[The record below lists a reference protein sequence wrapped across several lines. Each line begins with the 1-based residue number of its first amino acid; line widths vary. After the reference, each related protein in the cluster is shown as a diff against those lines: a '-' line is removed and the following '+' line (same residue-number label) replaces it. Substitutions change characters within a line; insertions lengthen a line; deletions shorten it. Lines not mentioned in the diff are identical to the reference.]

1 MDNHRQQDNS
11 RRQAFIGD
19 LPQWNSRFR
28 FSAQKKPPTNKVGHT
43 NFTTE
48 HIADDDASGQAC
60 SLPTNNPLCCCPL
73 HNRTSNSSSM
83 QPQEEVSRVRR
94 AECQLQA
101 QQAIQLE
108 HALQSTRWGLLARAD
123 PSTTCQYCGMHVG
136 VEGVKISSAS
146 EKSASLYQQTLKC
159 FTPPSVCTRDWPALH
174 AAQGAT
180 KASHTTP
187 QEAEKTPTLCLF
199 ERFERLT
206 LGVTPSTALNTAA
219 SAGAGHGTAAAAPDS
234 AATSSSAGSEQCV
247 ARLGPGRRSVAFGTP
262 SVLTYTPALPG
273 KGSEEIVHDDEG
285 TPLWSNAGVFRNTWG
300 RVSAATNC
308 TIRWP
313 AMQAHLF

>member
-1 MDNHRQQDNS
+1 VPV
-11 RRQAFIGD
+11 AGAAGD
-19 LPQWNSRFR
+19 PAGARPAEHKVGP
-28 FSAQKKPPTNKVGHT
+28 FSA
-43 NFTTE
+43 
-48 HIADDDASGQAC
+48 
-60 SLPTNNPLCCCPL
+60 
-73 HNRTSNSSSM
+73 
-83 QPQEEVSRVRR
+83 SRPIDNLSV
-94 AECQLQA
+94 LW
-101 QQAIQLE
+101 
-108 HALQSTRWGLLARAD
+108 HA
-123 PSTTCQYCGMHVG
+123 HVG
-136 VEGVKISSAS
+136 VEGVKNSSAS

-159 FTPPSVCTRDWPALH
+159 FTPPSVCTCDWPALH

-285 TPLWSNAGVFRNTWG
+285 TPLWSNAGVFQKHMGVCLCRDQLHDQVAGNASKLVL
-300 RVSAATNC
+300 RIC
-308 TIRWP
+308 R
-313 AMQAHLF
+313 